1 MRFIVEASDTS
12 METSQGSV
20 TREQVMEMMKQKE
33 GLEEEIRALQEVLKS
48 QGVDMEEPLV
58 DAEGFPRSDIDVYQ
72 VRHAR
77 SNIRSKVITNSVL
90 YMSSKCL
97 CFCLFLD

>member
-1 MRFIVEASDTS
+1 MRYIGEASDTS

-77 SNIRSKVITNSVL
+77 SNIRCKVITDSVS
-90 YMSSKCL
+90 YMSIFSL
-97 CFCLFLD
+97 IESLT

>member
-1 MRFIVEASDTS
+1 

-20 TREQVMEMMKQKE
+20 TREKVMEMMKQKE

-77 SNIRSKVITNSVL
+77 SNIRCKVITCL
-90 YMSSKCL
+90 IHELKAFAFL
-97 CFCLFLD
+97 CFP

>member
-1 MRFIVEASDTS
+1 MRFIGEALESDTS
-12 METSQGSV
+12 METSQSSV

-77 SNIRSKVITNSVL
+77 SNIRCKVITTSVS
-90 YMSSKCL
+90 YCRSVSVNY
-97 CFCLFLD
+97 

>member
-1 MRFIVEASDTS
+1 

-20 TREQVMEMMKQKE
+20 TREQVMAMMKQKE
-33 GLEEEIRALQEVLKS
+33 ELEEELRALQEVLKC
-48 QGVDMEEPLV
+48 QGAGMEEALV

-77 SNIRSKVITNSVL
+77 SNIRCKVKTIFKSDRSPWGLHVRL
-90 YMSSKCL
+90 PVCL
-97 CFCLFLD
+97 SFS

>member
-1 MRFIVEASDTS
+1 

-20 TREQVMEMMKQKE
+20 TREQVMAMMKQKDE
-33 GLEEEIRALQEVLKS
+33 LEEELRALQEVLKS
-48 QGVDMEEPLV
+48 QGAGMEEALV

-77 SNIRSKVITNSVL
+77 SNIRCKVITTRPGVDKVKPEGWFKYSL
-90 YMSSKCL
+90 QI
-97 CFCLFLD
+97 D